1 MVDAVALDIKML
13 EAGVLNRDRRLLAQ
27 AITLVESTR
36 EDHRKCSDQIISSI
50 LPSTGNSIRLGITG
64 TPGVGKSTFIEALGL
79 EFIKEGHRV
88 AVLTIDPSS
97 TRGGGSVL
105 GDKTRMQELSTNA
118 SAFIRATPSNGTLGG
133 VSRNTREAIMLCEAS
148 GYDVIIVETVGVGQS
163 EASVKDMVDMFILLV
178 QPASGD
184 ELQGIKRGVVEI
196 AELLVVN
203 KADGH
208 LLEAAKQAQADYK
221 NALSLSR
228 PLHANWTTPV
238 ITCSALLHINISKI
252 RESIQGYH
260 QVTLRDDTFK
270 ERRRNQAISWMW
282 SDVMDTIEHKLHS
295 SPKMSNLV
303 PDLEK
308 KVSSG
313 ELTPKAGS
321 KRILDALL
329 KKTSIGP

>member
-1 MVDAVALDIKML
+1 MVDAVALDIKIL

-36 EDHRKCSDQIISSI
+36 EDHRDYSDQIISSI

-97 TRGGGSVL
+97 TRGGGAVL
-105 GDKTRMQELSTNA
+105 GDKTRMQKLSSNA
-118 SAFIRATPSNGTLGG
+118 SAFIRATPSNGVLGG

-148 GYDVIIVETVGVGQS
+148 GYDIVIVETVGVGQS

-196 AELLVVN
+196 ADLLVVN
-203 KADGH
+203 KADGN
-208 LLEAAKQAQADYK
+208 LLEAAKQTQADYQ
-221 NALSLSR
+221 NALALSR
-228 PLHANWTTPV
+228 PLRANWATPV
-238 ITCSALLHINISKI
+238 ITCSALLDINISNI
-252 RESIQGYH
+252 CASIQGYH
-260 QVTLRDDTFK
+260 QITLEDDTFK
-270 ERRRNQAISWMW
+270 ERRHSQAISWMW
-282 SDVMDTIEHKLHS
+282 SDVMDAIGHELHS
-295 SPKMSNLV
+295 SPKMSNLL

-308 KVSSG
+308 RVVSG

-329 KKTSIGP
+329 NKTSIGP

>member
-148 GYDVIIVETVGVGQS
+148 GYDVVIVETVGVGQS

-196 AELLVVN
+196 AEMLVVN

-208 LLEAAKQAQADYK
+208 LLEAAKQTQADYQ

-282 SDVMDTIEHKLHS
+282 SDVMDTIGHKLHS

>member
-13 EAGVLNRDRRLLAQ
+13 EAGVLKRDRRLLAQ
-27 AITLVESTR
+27 AITLVESSR
-36 EDHRKCSDQIISSI
+36 EDHRKCSEQMISSI

-105 GDKTRMQELSTNA
+105 GDKTRMQKLSTNA

-133 VSRNTREAIMLCEAS
+133 VSHNTREAIMLCEAS
-148 GYDVIIVETVGVGQS
+148 GYDVVIVETVGVGQS

-203 KADGH
+203 KADGN
-208 LLEAAKQAQADYK
+208 LLEAAKQAQADYQ

-252 RESIQGYH
+252 CKSIQDYR
-260 QVTLRDDTFK
+260 QITLGDDTFK
-270 ERRRNQAISWMW
+270 ERRRSQAISWMW
-282 SDVMDTIEHKLHS
+282 SDVMDAIGHALHS

-321 KRILDALL
+321 KCILDALL
-329 KKTSIGP
+329 KKTSIGA

>member
-1 MVDAVALDIKML
+1 ML

-36 EDHRKCSDQIISSI
+36 EDHRKCSDQIITSI

-64 TPGVGKSTFIEALGL
+64 TPGVGKSTFIEVLGL
-79 EFIKEGHRV
+79 ELIKEGHMV

-118 SAFIRATPSNGTLGG
+118 DAFIRATPSSGALGG

-148 GYDVIIVETVGVGQS
+148 GYDVVIVETVGVGQS
-163 EASVKDMVDMFILLV
+163 EASVKEMVDMFILLV

-184 ELQGIKRGVVEI
+184 ELQGIKRGVAEI
-196 AELLVVN
+196 ADLLVVN
-203 KADGH
+203 KADGT
-208 LLEAAKQAQADYK
+208 LLEAAKQAQADYQ
-221 NALSLSR
+221 NALTLSR

-238 ITCSALLHINISKI
+238 ITCSALLHININKI
-252 RESIQGYH
+252 CELIQGYH
-260 QVTLRDDTFK
+260 QITLEDDTFK
-270 ERRRNQAISWMW
+270 ERRRGQAISWMW
-282 SDVMDTIEHKLHS
+282 SDVMDAIGHELHS
-295 SPKMSNLV
+295 NPKISNLV

-308 KVSSG
+308 GVASG
-313 ELTPKAGS
+313 ELTPKAAS
-321 KRILDALL
+321 QRILDALL